1 MLIFN
6 EIVTFEQ
13 GSTDQKFNPRS
24 LLLESTKNVLISR
37 YGRCKKSRQKFQS
50 YQAGSTLL
58 KISPERRLGPTIIT
72 NCKSVF
78 RDKVMILIISAAL
91 DTF

>member
-1 MLIFN
+1 MCQFFGTGDSIN
-6 EIVTFEQ
+6 PT
-13 GSTDQKFNPRS
+13 GSTH
-24 LLLESTKNVLISR
+24 
-37 YGRCKKSRQKFQS
+37 
-50 YQAGSTLL
+50 L
-58 KISPERRLGPTIIT
+58 KISPERRLDLTIIT